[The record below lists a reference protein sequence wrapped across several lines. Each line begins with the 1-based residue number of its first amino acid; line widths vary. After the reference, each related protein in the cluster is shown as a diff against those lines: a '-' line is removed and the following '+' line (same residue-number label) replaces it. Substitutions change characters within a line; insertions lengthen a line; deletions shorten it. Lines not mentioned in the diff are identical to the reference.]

1 MRQIQPVPVAAKD
14 EDEVQKRVELD
25 REAQAH
31 LDSIGPEAQAHID
44 MGKETAPAHSLNFDP
59 AHDANLQGIFER
71 NQR

>member
-1 MRQIQPVPVAAKD
+1 
-14 EDEVQKRVELD
+14 
-25 REAQAH
+25 
-31 LDSIGPEAQAHID
+31 